1 MKPLLVIFK
10 PRNIPETDKAY
21 SKIRGI
27 SKLWIKYYPQP
38 DAYHLAR
45 QFFIKSEYTHFIILP
60 DDLIVTQ
67 KDVDTICNYDE
78 AFDSISGWCNH
89 TGTDDINKY
98 SNISWFTPYNPPSQ
112 ATFESY
118 NWMTIGEIESLL
130 SVVHDD
136 LHVFPNDRT
145 DCIQVGHQG
154 FALTRLSRKIV
165 EKIPFRTSAGC
176 CVDSCLSLDLL
187 KEKMPQYVDLKVRM
201 NHLKI
206 PRTELLVGKEE
217 PVMMFENCRE

>member
-38 DAYHLAR
+38 KAYDLAR
-45 QFFIKSEYTHFIILP
+45 QFFINSDYSHFIILP
-60 DDLIVTQ
+60 DDLIATQ
-67 KDVDTICNYDE
+67 NDVDTICNYDE

-89 TGTDDINKY
+89 TGTDDIYKY
-98 SNISWFTPYNPPSQ
+98 SNISWFTPFNPPSQ

-118 NWMTIGEIESLL
+118 NWVKIEEIESLL
-130 SVVHDD
+130 HF
-136 LHVFPNDRT
+136 FPNEKNECT
-145 DCIQVGHQG
+145 QVGHQG

-187 KEKMPQYVDLKVRM
+187 KEKMYQYVDLKLRM

-217 PVMMFENCRE
+217 PVMKFENSRE